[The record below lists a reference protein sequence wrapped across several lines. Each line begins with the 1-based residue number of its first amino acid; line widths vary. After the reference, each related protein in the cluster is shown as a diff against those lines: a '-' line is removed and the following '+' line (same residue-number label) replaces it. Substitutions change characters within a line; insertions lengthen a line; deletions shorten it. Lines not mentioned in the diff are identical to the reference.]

1 MSLDGHD
8 KLCGYQKSVFPLCIY
23 GGQDTYSGRINFLK
37 IWTTNNDPK
46 VIGRFYY
53 NYLQENRG
61 MYLCKTVNI
70 DSSRQPSIDV
80 RSAYIMPLLKN
91 ELKYNL
97 GNMLDKRYNHGL
109 Y

>member
-1 MSLDGHD
+1 
-8 KLCGYQKSVFPLCIY
+8 
-23 GGQDTYSGRINFLK
+23 
-37 IWTTNNDPK
+37 
-46 VIGRFYY
+46 
-53 NYLQENRG
+53 

-97 GNMLDKRYNHGL
+97 GNMLDKIYNHGL